1 MPTYLEHANL
11 TVPDIDQAIVFLRTV
26 EPKFYVRHD
35 ALAILADGRTRR
47 WVHFGDERV
56 YIALQQA
63 EPGSQPQMPKR
74 SYENYGVNH
83 LAWVVD
89 DFVAVLAR
97 LDQQGYRR
105 GLLVPTETFRKRAYY
120 YDAAGFEWEII
131 QYLSD
136 KDEQRNVYEP
146 A

>member
-1 MPTYLEHANL
+1 MSTYLEHANL
-11 TVPDIDQAIVFLRTV
+11 TVPDIDQAIAFLRTI
-26 EPKFYVRHD
+26 EPRFYVRHD
-35 ALAILADGRTRR
+35 ALALLENGATRR
-47 WVHFGDERV
+47 WVHFGDEQV

-63 EPGSQPQMPKR
+63 EPGSAAQMPRR

-89 DFVAVLAR
+89 DFAAVLAR
-97 LDQQGYRR
+97 LEQQGYRR
-105 GLLVPTETFRKRAYY
+105 GLLVPAEAFRRRAYY

-131 QYLSD
+131 QYLRD